1 MFRTEIQDVV
11 SKQRAYISFFPD
23 DTVETVRTHLAATA
37 NTHPD
42 RLFVLVGIQRPS
54 TFYKDDP
61 RHWEALFNRLSYS
74 GKAILQTPFQIYQ
87 TEYRS
92 PATSIPFEEYGIEE
106 WMSYPDALASIHSP
120 SADFRE
126 YYIFGTDEV
135 KSYILP
141 YEYDSVLVSKIPA
154 AKYPVPQNT
163 FLVSSMYKTV
173 ADIKDMKIRIYD
185 ESAETV
191 QAVYYP
197 FYRTITPNTLSD
209 DAISLL
215 QKTSAKLDK
224 LLSLSVP
231 EPTALTI
238 LRTRF
243 HVPFVDTEFGS
254 AIRTRFEQMFFGLTV
269 SKKVPYIGFF
279 TSNTETTR
287 HKFFVE
293 DETAKRPFL
302 NMPTWHSWWTLTR
315 PARNRPTLLLYRG
328 KSAQHFDRIAITSVD
343 MILSTY
349 RPEGNTQ
356 SLEELKNDM
365 SDWLKE
371 LDSILPFV
379 DEKDI
384 VQSRWDL
391 QDMSLV
397 AKYKKKLEEYDL
409 RRFGCVSFLFDMT
422 DANTSTFRLLRSDHS
437 VDGLTSLEIKVLQML
452 RNKPTLTTADVQTE
466 LDIPVETARK
476 LLQTMELRSKDEP
489 ELLNKNFKGFP
500 TMRLG
505 VDTLL
510 IASID
515 RIDTPIQYANILRY
529 IVSDPTSRELDSI
542 CPKRMEQVQV
552 ESSAVQVQ
560 DIEVDQSLVDEYA
573 DMFGYLEG
581 EQASKEE
588 TRVSVPDEEP
598 SEDIQ
603 KFQTKQTRP
612 TLYNYFN
619 TRLQN
624 FDPETFSPLQSDY
637 PKKCEQ
643 KHQPIILSTEDLE
656 RIDSSPYDPRKYMEP
671 AQIMMIENPNGMVI
685 CPEYW
690 CTRDEIPLQENQ
702 LLNEDGFQRCPMCRG
717 KVKQKTNDNPREF
730 TVISRDKAF
739 KYPGLTNYKSP
750 SNGRLMPCCYRTP
763 ESGKSKTTE
772 EKYYVLS
779 ETKTNLEEFR
789 CARLP
794 RDLIDSL
801 YLDEKYEL
809 YVKNNRIQKGMSG
822 YFRTGLGRPSDTL
835 PTFLGLKTAI
845 PSPKD
850 SVETILKCSFL
861 TTWRHFS
868 NTGLDEIRRDLKSK
882 KYNENLAKIIAGI
895 NEAYERN
902 ELSVLQELEYVSIF
916 LQCDVFR
923 VLIDK
928 RSLGCMFYSP
938 VVKART
944 RGIVILQW
952 GDEVTI
958 LSQVA
963 RVGNSLSFKANIF
976 QTPFRSET
984 YTELEKLR
992 NVACSTPIPSYYDAV
1007 KAIGEILPAE
1017 KYSIIL
1023 DPYGRA
1029 QALYV
1034 PEKIVLPFAPAPVPV
1049 DPPTLVEGYEE
1060 IKPPEYYSM
1069 RGYIDIA
1076 AKHSPGYEWRED
1088 VSDLDGYRMEM
1099 ILKSGLRVPTQPD
1112 DDEEV
1117 DEGEIIQTVK
1127 ETTEDELA
1135 FGGPDTEL
1143 KKLYSDVSYA
1153 SEVFDF
1159 LLFELSNSLQEKNP
1173 DLRSALQ
1180 VAQPIRTKLEPLLK
1194 NWFDSTTY
1202 FTNITTADKFVTK
1215 IREPCGQFK
1224 SKDSCTGNVCG
1235 WDGKTCKIQIKN
1247 TLKKDAMFNRLL
1259 STMIDNVKLRGMVLE
1274 GRSTPFFST
1283 ILYIEL
1289 PHELIVT
1296 DNDLTGLQ

>member
-1 MFRTEIQDVV
+1 MFRTEVQDIV

-23 DTVETVRTHLAATA
+23 DTIETVRSHIAVVA
-37 NTHPD
+37 NSHPD

-61 RHWEALFNRLSYS
+61 RHWESLFHRLSYG
-74 GKAILQTPFQIYQ
+74 GKVLLQSPFQEYQ

-92 PATSIPFEEYGIEE
+92 PATSLPFQEYGLEE
-106 WMSYPDALASIHSP
+106 WMTYPDALSSIHSP
-120 SADFRE
+120 SDAFKE
-126 YYIFGTDEV
+126 YYILGTEEV

-141 YEYDSVLVSKIPA
+141 YEYDSSLIAKIPA
-154 AKYPVPQNT
+154 AVYPIPQNT
-163 FLVSSMYKTV
+163 FLMTSIYKTIS
-173 ADIKDMKIRIYD
+173 DIKDIKYRIYD

-191 QAVYYP
+191 QGVYFP
-197 FYRTITPNTLSD
+197 FYRTVTPTRLSD
-209 DAISLL
+209 DTIALL
-215 QKTSAKLDK
+215 QKTSHKLDE
-224 LLSLSVP
+224 LLKLSVP

-243 HVPFVDTEFGS
+243 HVPFVDTDFGN

-279 TSNTETTR
+279 TSNSETTR

-293 DETAKRPFL
+293 DEASKRPLL
-302 NMPTWHSWWTLTR
+302 NMSTWHSWWTTTR
-315 PARNRPTLLLYRG
+315 PARNRPTLILYRG
-328 KSAQHFDRIAITSVD
+328 KTAQHFDRIAITSTD

-356 SLEELKNDM
+356 TLDELKTEM
-365 SDWLKE
+365 SEWLKE
-371 LDSILPFV
+371 LDSILPFI

-384 VQSRWDL
+384 VESRWDL

-397 AKYKKKLEEYDL
+397 AKYKKKLDEYDL
-409 RRFGCVSFLFDMT
+409 RRFSCISFLFDMT

-452 RNKPTLTTADVQTE
+452 RNKPTLSVTDIQTE
-466 LDIPVETARK
+466 LDIPAETARK
-476 LLQTMELRSKDEP
+476 LLQTMELRANDEP
-489 ELLNKNFKGFP
+489 DLLTKNFKGFP
-500 TMRLG
+500 TLRIG

-515 RIDTPIQYANILRY
+515 RIDLPIQYANILRY
-529 IVSDPTSRELDSI
+529 IVSDPSSKELDAI
-542 CPKRMEQVQV
+542 CPKRMERVQV
-552 ESSAVQVQ
+552 EAAAVQVQ
-560 DIEVDQSLVDEYA
+560 DIEVDQAILDEYA
-573 DMFGYLEG
+573 DVFGYLEG
-581 EQASKEE
+581 EEATKEE
-588 TRVSVPDEEP
+588 PVATILEEA
-598 SEDIQ
+598 EEEVQ
-603 KFQTKQTRP
+603 KIQTKQTRN

-619 TRLQN
+619 TRLQS
-624 FDPETFSPLQSDY
+624 FDPETFSPIQSEY

-643 KHQPIILSTEDLE
+643 KHQPIILNSEDLE
-656 RIDSSPYDPRKYMEP
+656 RLEPTAYDPRKYMD
-671 AQIMMIENPNGMVI
+671 ASQLMMIENPNGVVI

-690 CTRDEIPLQENQ
+690 CIRDEIPLQETQ
-702 LLNEDGFQRCPMCRG
+702 LINEDGFQRCPMCKG
-717 KVKQKTNDNPREF
+717 KVKQKQNDNPREF

-750 SNGRLMPCCYRTP
+750 KNGRVMPCCYRTP
-763 ESGKSKTTE
+763 ESGKTKTTE
-772 EKYYVLS
+772 EKYYVLT
-779 ETKTNLEEFR
+779 ETKTNLTEYR
-789 CARLP
+789 CAKLP
-794 RDLIDSL
+794 KDLIASL
-801 YLDEKYEL
+801 YIDEKYEL
-809 YVKNNRIQKGMSG
+809 YEKNNRIQKGMAG
-822 YFRTGLGRPSDTL
+822 YFRTGLGRPSETL
-835 PTFLGLKTAI
+835 STFLGLKTAI

-850 SVETILKCSFL
+850 SIETILKCSFF

-868 NTGLDEIRRDLKSK
+868 DKDVDAIRKDLKAK
-882 KYNENLAKIIAGI
+882 KYNENLARIVAGI
-895 NEAYERN
+895 NEAYERK
-902 ELSVLQELEYVSIF
+902 ELTILQELEYVSIF

-938 VVKART
+938 VIKGRT
-944 RGIVILQW
+944 RGIIVLQW
-952 GDEVTI
+952 GDEIYI
-958 LSQVA
+958 LSHVS
-963 RVGNSLSFKANIF
+963 RVGNSLTFKANIF
-976 QTPFRSET
+976 QPPFRSET
-984 YTELEKLR
+984 SAELEKLR
-992 NVACSTPIPSYYDAV
+992 NVACSTSIPTYMDAV
-1007 KAIGEILPAE
+1007 KAIEEIAPSE

-1029 QALYV
+1029 QALYIPGKV
-1034 PEKIVLPFAPAPVPV
+1034 VLPFAPAPVPA
-1049 DPPTLVEGYEE
+1049 DPPTLVEGYES
-1060 IKPPEYYSM
+1060 IQPPEYYAM
-1069 RGYIDIA
+1069 REYIDIA

-1099 ILKSGLRVPTQPD
+1099 ILKSGLRVPTDPD

-1135 FGGPDTEL
+1135 FGSPDADL
-1143 KKLYSDVSYA
+1143 KQLYSDVSYA

-1159 LLFELSNSLQEKNP
+1159 LLFELSNTLKEKYP
-1173 DLRSALQ
+1173 DLRNALQ
-1180 VAQPIRTKLEPLLK
+1180 ASQPKRTEIEPLLK
-1194 NWFDSTTY
+1194 EWFESATH

-1224 SKDSCTGNVCG
+1224 SKETCTGNVCG
-1235 WDGKTCKIQIKN
+1235 WNGNTCKVQIKN
-1247 TLKKDAMFNRLL
+1247 TLKKDAMFQRLL
-1259 STMIDNVKLRGMVLE
+1259 STMVDNVKLRGMVLE